1 MKLVSRPGIWFA
13 LRILFWP
20 AFVVVALNIE
30 NWAARLGLSSIL
42 ADNAGSIMGD
52 ILGFIRSAWVQ
63 IPALLIVGG
72 AVALWVDRRLK
83 RGEVALI
90 EAEAKLTHETRMA
103 DKGKRTSHA
112 TESLSPQPVTDVIF
126 PPTVTQ
132 HDPPP
137 FKGENLYTGLII
149 VSAGQLEERRAIE
162 IAMRCFN
169 GSGNAIFIQRVEG
182 KITVNEMPN
191 GSSKPIGDLPLPW
204 LSDKAKQREIQPSEE
219 FLVLLEQRVTEEIAG
234 KIASIGPGP
243 AIGFDFDG
251 LNILIGSHFWPENL
265 QRLPLWNGVRISRN
279 AEQLQC
285 GRITTARIEPIKIKI
300 N

>member
-1 MKLVSRPGIWFA
+1 MGFIRWLQEHWRATLGAATLIDPVWRVGRWVITILGDLDFLVSRINDPGWLGTVINFIVNLYGA
-13 LRILFWP
+13 LAPIL
-20 AFVVVALNIE
+20 AL
-30 NWAARLGLSSIL
+30 AGLGLIYW
-42 ADNAGSIMGD
+42 D
-52 ILGFIRSAWVQ
+52 IRRHRKQGATTHST
-63 IPALLIVGG
+63 PATNVF
-72 AVALWVDRRLK
+72 
-83 RGEVALI
+83 
-90 EAEAKLTHETRMA
+90 
-103 DKGKRTSHA
+103 
-112 TESLSPQPVTDVIF
+112 F

-182 KITVNEMPN
+182 TITVNEMA
-191 GSSKPIGDLPLPW
+191 GSSSKPIGDLPLPW

-234 KIASIGPGP
+234 KIASIGPGL

-251 LNILIGSHFWPENL
+251 LNILVGSHFRPEIL
-265 QRLPLWNGVRISRN
+265 QRLPLWNGVRLSRS
-279 AEQLQC
+279 AELFHS
-285 GRITTARIEPIKIKI
+285 GRIISMRMKAGEYKITPSST
-300 N
+300 